1 MIVQVVPA
9 LEFLILRLGKLRV
22 GGMAHLKNSL
32 QFPVYK
38 VLYPQRGR
46 TLLQKKCVFFAP
58 NYPFF
63 SRKYPIAAR

>member
-46 TLLQKKCVFFAP
+46 TLLQ
-58 NYPFF
+58 
-63 SRKYPIAAR
+63 